1 MPAITLCIP
10 AYAMGGDG
18 ARYLQDSFEHLCNQ
32 SFTDFD
38 IVVSDQS
45 DDTAVEDVCR
55 SYEDRLSITHLWNRE
70 GLRQASAN
78 VNNAMAHA
86 TGEVIKVLFQDD
98 LIIDSNGLSH
108 IHDAMGQGADW
119 CLCGSGVT
127 RDGSSILRPMVPRL
141 SARLHFGKNTV
152 SSPSV
157 LAMRRASALEF
168 DEQLIW
174 LMDVDLYKRLWD
186 TYGDPVIVQGTI
198 IANRMHDGQ
207 VSASVSKA
215 LRQKELRYVARKF
228 ARSTTLRGWLEYLR
242 QRLKAL

>member
-18 ARYLQDSFEHLCNQ
+18 ARYLADSFDHLCHQ
-32 SFTDFD
+32 SFSDFD

-45 DDTAVEDVCR
+45 DDMAVAEVCR
-55 SYEDRLSITHLWNRE
+55 DYADRLTIIHLWNRE

-86 TGEVIKVLFQDD
+86 AGDIIKVLFQDD
-98 LIIDSNGLSH
+98 LIIDPKGLAH

-127 RDGSSILRPMVPRL
+127 RDGSSVTRPMRPRL
-141 SARLHFGKNTV
+141 TDRLHFGKNTV

-157 LAMRRASALEF
+157 LAMRRTSAMEF
-168 DEQLIW
+168 DEALIW

-186 TYGDPVIVQGTI
+186 AYGDPVVVPDTV
-198 IANRMHDGQ
+198 IANRMHEGQ

-215 LRQKELRYVARKF
+215 LRQKELRYMGKKF
-228 ARSTTLRGWLEYLR
+228 ARTTNLRGWLEYFR
-242 QRLKAL
+242 QRLKAI